1 MALGA
6 MQQIVAAGLNP
17 TMATPLTTENIIP
30 NDDQFLFVKNGGGG
44 SITVTLT
51 DPGFTPAGSSPTN
64 PVITVPNNA
73 VGTMIP
79 LNLALVNSSG
89 VIVVTFSA
97 TASITAALLR
107 M

>member
-6 MQQIVAAGLNP
+6 MQQISAPGLNP
-17 TMATPLTTENIIP
+17 TMATPNTVENITP

-51 DPGFTPAGSSPTN
+51 DPGTTPAGSVATN

-79 LNLALVNSSG
+79 LNLGLVNSSG
-89 VIVVTFSA
+89 VIVATFSA
-97 TASITAALLR
+97 TASITAAVLR